1 MCIRS
6 MFLAALLSVCGV
18 AGAIAQIFPATGKP
32 AGSQFLLAGKNS
44 GATLYYD
51 DRDFE
56 VVKRAAGFLSQDIGL
71 AAMPPSERCPP
82 PKRRQSW

>member
-1 MCIRS
+1 

-18 AGAIAQIFPATGKP
+18 AGAIAQISLATGKT

-71 AAMPPSERCPP
+71 VTAATPPSKRCPQ
-82 PKRRQSW
+82 PKRQRS